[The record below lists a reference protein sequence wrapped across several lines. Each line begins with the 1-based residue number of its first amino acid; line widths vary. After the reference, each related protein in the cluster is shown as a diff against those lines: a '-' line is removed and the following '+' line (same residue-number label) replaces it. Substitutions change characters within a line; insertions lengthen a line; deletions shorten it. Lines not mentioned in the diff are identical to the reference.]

1 MRRFS
6 AGLGVLLFV
15 PAGCASHD
23 TAPSDAGS
31 ETPPAVLVGND
42 GGDSL
47 PTNDR
52 SPAPAN
58 EGGSSADAGGSS
70 ADAGD
75 ADTGGSN
82 GGGIAVKYPGD
93 VGIENDPDVIFA
105 DGFETYGQV
114 SDLSQKWDNFFQV
127 SQTRIVTDPA
137 SVFAG
142 QKALEF
148 TLPQQTVEL
157 SNGVQKILTT
167 ELDLLYL
174 RFYSK
179 FDKSFDVTGS
189 SHNGGGINAHY
200 FSGFNAT
207 PGVPA
212 NGTNKYLIEYECW
225 RGQVTDKSPGQLNV
239 YIYHP
244 EQRSNYGDHFFP
256 SGLVQPNTSIPNN
269 FGPGFVPQTDVT
281 PDLDRWYEYEVML
294 KANTAGK
301 RDGRV
306 TLWLDGK
313 MIGDFPNLRFRDVDT
328 LKIDRFNLSLHA
340 GSNPVGVTHKW
351 YDNVVAAKS
360 YIGPMS
366 H

>member
-1 MRRFS
+1 MRRLS
-6 AGLGVLLFV
+6 AWRWVLLSV
-15 PAGCASHD
+15 LAGCASND
-23 TAPSDAGS
+23 ATPGDAETGATVDSAAADSAAPDSAG
-31 ETPPAVLVGND
+31 D
-42 GGDSL
+42 D
-47 PTNDR
+47 DR
-52 SPAPAN
+52 STPTP
-58 EGGSSADAGGSS
+58 ESGTSG
-70 ADAGD
+70 
-75 ADTGGSN
+75 DTGGAN
-82 GGGIAVKYPGD
+82 DGGGIASKYPGD
-93 VGIENDPDVIFA
+93 VGIQNDPDVIFA
-105 DGFETYGQV
+105 DGFESYSQA
-114 SDLSQKWDNFFQV
+114 SDLSAKWDNFFQA

-137 SVFAG
+137 NVWAG

-148 TLPQQTVEL
+148 TLPQQTTEL
-157 SNGVQKILTT
+157 SNGVQKILKT
-167 ELDLLYL
+167 ELDVLYL

-200 FSGFNAT
+200 FNGFNAT

-212 NGTNKYLIEYECW
+212 NGTNKFLIEYECW
-225 RGQVTDKSPGQLNV
+225 RGQVSDRSPGQLNV
-239 YIYHP
+239 YAYHP

-256 SGLVQPNTSIPNN
+256 SGLVLPNTSIPNN
-269 FGPGFVPQTDVT
+269 FGPTFVPRPDVT

-294 KANTAGK
+294 KANTAGN

-313 MIGDFPNLRFRDVDT
+313 VIGDFPNLRFRDVDT

-340 GSNPVGVTHKW
+340 GSNPTGATHKW

-366 H
+366 P